1 MGCWGWG
8 GGGMPFLPI
17 IIRLLTLT
25 CRCLHGLSIQSIWLC
40 NQSFGTEQPA
50 QIHTLYMTPSET
62 RSMRMSHDLT

>member
-1 MGCWGWG
+1 MGVG
-8 GGGMPFLPI
+8 GGGDAILTHHHTNADVDVPLPPWPE
-17 IIRLLTLT
+17 
-25 CRCLHGLSIQSIWLC
+25 HIWLC